1 MICCVQAEDNLAQA
15 FCLVGELQLSADHC
29 KASIQV
35 IFVFDKPYRL
45 ADFWHSAKKQKKNG
59 GGVEVWL
66 LTCYI
71 VLFE

>member
-45 ADFWHSAKKQKKNG
+45 ADFWHSAKKQKKMVG
-59 GGVEVWL
+59 E
-66 LTCYI
+66 
-71 VLFE
+71 